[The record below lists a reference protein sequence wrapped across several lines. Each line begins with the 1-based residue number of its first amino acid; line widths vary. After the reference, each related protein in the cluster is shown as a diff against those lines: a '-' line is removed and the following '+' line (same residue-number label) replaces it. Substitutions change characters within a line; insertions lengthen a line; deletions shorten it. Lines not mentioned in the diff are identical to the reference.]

1 MKPLALTSTKA
12 LEILNTWHELLE
24 HKIGALQ
31 SHENESG
38 TQYMNEAQLAAWR
51 KQPATIERR
60 REIDRTRRAW
70 MLVEN
75 VRDNLKAAHH
85 QHQTLTRQQNEQRS
99 FQEDLDEDP
108 MLVPLLDLVGLAQL
122 LDAFGIT
129 VEVL

>member
-1 MKPLALTSTKA
+1 MKPLAVTSTKA

-31 SHENESG
+31 DREHELT
-38 TQYMNEAQLAAWR
+38 TQLSMLEH
-51 KQPATIERR
+51 R
-60 REIDRTRRAW
+60 REVDRTRRAW
-70 MLVEN
+70 KLVGN

-99 FQEDLDEDP
+99 FQEDLNEDP